1 MSTEAD
7 SLRRSKR
14 NKFHLD
20 VAAMHLA
27 HPERR
32 RTQPGRLTPS
42 PEILTNRASSLSPA
56 AQSSPVSS
64 EPGDEKPRRVRRIP
78 VRNASYVYDDS
89 DDDDCRRGL
98 EGTNLCVKCPARF
111 ETRPGLANHFKLHFG
126 EKRKFACELCDF
138 SATTLKSLRFHRRVH
153 DRFGVGPAT
162 LTDPHGNGIITVGDV
177 LHCETSLGLGLYGNS
192 SPPQLSPPAPFSVGL
207 LRSNTE
213 PAHLSTLASGSD
225 SPSRQ
230 TRRNPGPPPPL
241 TPPPNLVRA
250 TNTDIVPTRD
260 LSSHPR
266 KCTKCPYSAKTT
278 ARLKI
283 HMIGHQKQCG
293 FQCPFC
299 SFKSESAG
307 FLKRHVDMHG
317 CASFA
322 WPPAYVGISPRK
334 LALIAGGAHS
344 RCRSSMKVLFL
355 QSALRHASSGNSKIW
370 SCPVSNCN
378 FAASAVSQQVVHHIR
393 RHVPTRLR
401 RFLRHICLKCGVCM
415 SSAGALRTHRITRH
429 TKRHHPRALQHFMR
443 ERVGYNY
450 KRNFKKPKFEL
461 KEETECQP
469 PPPPPPPPPPVL
481 ISTLKPETVKIE
493 ATDLVLQAI
502 PICTESPEV
511 KPKAFEF
518 CCSLC
523 PYGTST
529 RSNLL
534 RHEAKHQVKDLFQ
547 CPHCSFSGRTL
558 EFIEKHRRL
567 HQSPTI
573 VTATAA
579 TPPSPIVHGQPVVFV
594 PVSTVIPQSLTMPLS
609 NSPPVIAVSLSTSGG
624 GPITVPYNAVA
635 AHLPISLASVIPGI
649 REQTLPLPTPIDHLS
664 SEQKVKGLTRRSAT
678 EPSLRFIGSDGI
690 KRRRCPLCPYTS
702 KFSCDMRSHMEMHTM
717 NARFKCSQ
725 CTYSTKRAVSLRSH
739 LALHTE
745 DNAVRAKSGKTTNVT
760 VQKVLI
766 GMKKGR
772 GLAGFYNCA
781 HCPFVTRICAE
792 LWRHARHHLTNAKG
806 FNCSLCSFS
815 SISLEVM
822 EEHQLLHPEGAA
834 FIRQNLVDDEDPA
847 STPVTPNCVELKCD
861 VCPFKTTIY
870 QRMWNHKQKH
880 KKTSRFVCSKC
891 TFSTGSELCL
901 EDHMVVH
908 SEPGSGVDTGAAPSP
923 TASAEIAQKSSSE
936 KSESPDSQKAQGM
949 FDSSKEGDGTAPS
962 SADVTSN
969 SSDLKVP
976 LSIKI
981 DNALR
986 IMRPTKEV
994 LPVLKRGRNNEV
1006 RRQCPDC
1013 PFVESDEM
1021 IFNMHREMHGGR
1033 TRAFAC
1039 NLCNYSCFAAE
1050 ALHWHLSLHLPP
1062 LSPASAVL
1070 QRRRGFGRRSF
1081 QTSDPIPL
1089 GAKHFSCTQCSFRT
1103 VNETT
1108 FVQHRQQHAQHIQQ
1122 RLVTQ
1127 MKRAATEEE
1136 SRKSSK
1142 MKRVAKKSDK
1152 MHSCVRCA
1160 FRCDTTVAYSRH
1172 LEMHTQNALFKCRI
1186 CDYSANTKKIVDFHE
1201 QNHHLDQSITQLRRN
1216 AILAPDI
1223 VQLEVSAT
1231 DDERARIAG
1240 QEFRC
1245 KRCNFHTLEISTL
1258 AKHFEQHHGE
1268 TEADREI
1275 AADLR
1280 MNLVPA
1286 NSILTTA

>member
-42 PEILTNRASSLSPA
+42 PDVLTRRASSLSPA
-56 AQSSPVSS
+56 TQGSPVSS
-64 EPGDEKPRRVRRIP
+64 EPGDEKPRRIRRIP
-78 VRNASYVYDDS
+78 ARNASYVFDDS
-89 DDDDCRRGL
+89 DDDECRRGL

-162 LTDPHGNGIITVGDV
+162 LTDPHGNGILTVGDV
-177 LHCETSLGLGLYGNS
+177 LQCETSLGLGLCGNS
-192 SPPQLSPPAPFSVGL
+192 SPPQLSPPAAFSAGL

-213 PAHLSTLASGSD
+213 PAHLSALASGSD
-225 SPSRQ
+225 SPRL
-230 TRRNPGPPPPL
+230 TRRNAAPAPPM
-241 TPPPNLVRA
+241 TPPPNLVRVL
-250 TNTDIVPTRD
+250 NTDTISKRE
-260 LSSHPR
+260 LAGQSR
-266 KCTKCPYSAKTT
+266 KCTKCPYSAKTI

-283 HMIGHQKQCG
+283 HMIGHQKPCG

-307 FLKRHVDMHG
+307 FLKRHVEMHG

-322 WPPAYVGISPRK
+322 WPPTYVGISPRK
-334 LALIAGGAHS
+334 LASLAGGIHS
-344 RCRSSMKVLFL
+344 RCRSSLKLLFL
-355 QSALRHASSGNSKIW
+355 RNALQHVSASSSSGKLP
-370 SCPVSNCN
+370 CPMKNCS
-378 FAASAVSQQVVHHIR
+378 FSASLVPQQVVHHIR
-393 RHVPTRLR
+393 RHVPLRLR
-401 RFLRHICLKCGVCM
+401 RLLRHTCLKCGICM
-415 SSAGALRTHRITRH
+415 STAGAVEAHRIARH
-429 TKRHHPRALQHFMR
+429 TRRHHPRALQHFMR
-443 ERVGYNY
+443 ERVGRDY
-450 KRNFKKPKFEL
+450 KREFNKPKFEV
-461 KEETECQP
+461 KDESEDQSPQP
-469 PPPPPPPPPPVL
+469 QSQSVL
-481 ISTLKPETVKIE
+481 ISSLKPQTVKIE

-502 PICTESPEV
+502 PICTDRNEV
-511 KPKAFEF
+511 KSKAFEF
-518 CCSLC
+518 SCSLC
-523 PYGTST
+523 PYGTTT

-567 HQSPTI
+567 HQSPGI
-573 VTATAA
+573 VTAAA
-579 TPPSPIVHGQPVVFV
+579 TTPPSPLVHGQPVVFV
-594 PVSTVIPQSLTMPLS
+594 PVSNVIPQSLTMSLP
-609 NSPPVIAVSLSTSGG
+609 NSPPVIAVSISTSGG
-624 GPITVPYNAVA
+624 GPITVPYNAVT
-635 AHLPISLASVIPGI
+635 AHLPLSLASVIPAI
-649 REQTLPLPTPIDHLS
+649 REQAHALPAPGDHS
-664 SEQKVKGLTRRSAT
+664 DQKVKGLTRRSAT
-678 EPSLRFIGSDGI
+678 EPSLRFIGSDGV

-717 NARFKCSQ
+717 NARFKCTQ

-739 LALHTE
+739 IALHTE
-745 DNAVRAKSGKTTNVT
+745 DNAVRAKMGKSINVT
-760 VQKVLI
+760 VQKALI
-766 GMKKGR
+766 GTKKGR
-772 GLAGFYNCA
+772 GLAGFYSCA

-792 LWRHARHHLTNAKG
+792 LWRHARRHLGTSKG
-806 FNCSLCSFS
+806 FNCSMCSFS

-834 FIRQNLVDDEDPA
+834 FIRQHLAEDEV
-847 STPVTPNCVELKCD
+847 STSAPVTPTCVELKCD
-861 VCPFKTTIY
+861 VCPFKTTVY

-880 KKTSRFVCSKC
+880 KKTSKFVCSKC

-908 SEPGSGVDTGAAPSP
+908 SEPCSGVDTGTAPSP
-923 TASAEIAQKSSSE
+923 APSADVTQKSDSE
-936 KSESPDSQKAQGM
+936 KSTSPDSQKANGM
-949 FDSSKEGDGTAPS
+949 LDTSREPERATPQS
-962 SADVTSN
+962 SADLTSS
-969 SSDLKVP
+969 SSDLKLP
-976 LSIKI
+976 LSIKV
-981 DNALR
+981 DQALR
-986 IMRPTKEV
+986 LMRPTKEV
-994 LPVLKRGRNNEV
+994 LPVLKHDKRDEE

-1039 NLCNYSCFAAE
+1039 NLCDYSCFAAE

-1062 LSPASAVL
+1062 LSPASAIL
-1070 QRRRGFGRRSF
+1070 QRRRGLSRRSF

-1103 VNETT
+1103 MSEAT

-1127 MKRAATEEE
+1127 MKRAASEEE
-1136 SRKSSK
+1136 SKRSSK

-1172 LEMHTQNALFKCRI
+1172 LEMHTQNAVFKCRI
-1186 CDYSANTKKIVDFHE
+1186 CDYSANTKNIVDFHE

-1223 VQLEVSAT
+1223 VQLDVVAT
-1231 DDERARIAG
+1231 DEERAKLAG

-1258 AKHFEQHHGE
+1258 AKHFEQCHCD

>member
-1 MSTEAD
+1 
-7 SLRRSKR
+7 
-14 NKFHLD
+14 
-20 VAAMHLA
+20 
-27 HPERR
+27 
-32 RTQPGRLTPS
+32 
-42 PEILTNRASSLSPA
+42 
-56 AQSSPVSS
+56 
-64 EPGDEKPRRVRRIP
+64 
-78 VRNASYVYDDS
+78 
-89 DDDDCRRGL
+89 
-98 EGTNLCVKCPARF
+98 
-111 ETRPGLANHFKLHFG
+111 
-126 EKRKFACELCDF
+126 
-138 SATTLKSLRFHRRVH
+138 
-153 DRFGVGPAT
+153 
-162 LTDPHGNGIITVGDV
+162 
-177 LHCETSLGLGLYGNS
+177 
-192 SPPQLSPPAPFSVGL
+192 
-207 LRSNTE
+207 
-213 PAHLSTLASGSD
+213 
-225 SPSRQ
+225 
-230 TRRNPGPPPPL
+230 
-241 TPPPNLVRA
+241 
-250 TNTDIVPTRD
+250 
-260 LSSHPR
+260 
-266 KCTKCPYSAKTT
+266 
-278 ARLKI
+278 
-283 HMIGHQKQCG
+283 
-293 FQCPFC
+293 
-299 SFKSESAG
+299 
-307 FLKRHVDMHG
+307 
-317 CASFA
+317 
-322 WPPAYVGISPRK
+322 
-334 LALIAGGAHS
+334 
-344 RCRSSMKVLFL
+344 
-355 QSALRHASSGNSKIW
+355 
-370 SCPVSNCN
+370 
-378 FAASAVSQQVVHHIR
+378 
-393 RHVPTRLR
+393 
-401 RFLRHICLKCGVCM
+401 
-415 SSAGALRTHRITRH
+415 
-429 TKRHHPRALQHFMR
+429 
-443 ERVGYNY
+443 
-450 KRNFKKPKFEL
+450 
-461 KEETECQP
+461 
-469 PPPPPPPPPPVL
+469 
-481 ISTLKPETVKIE
+481 
-493 ATDLVLQAI
+493 
-502 PICTESPEV
+502 
-511 KPKAFEF
+511 
-518 CCSLC
+518 
-523 PYGTST
+523 
-529 RSNLL
+529 
-534 RHEAKHQVKDLFQ
+534 
-547 CPHCSFSGRTL
+547 
-558 EFIEKHRRL
+558 
-567 HQSPTI
+567 
-573 VTATAA
+573 
-579 TPPSPIVHGQPVVFV
+579 
-594 PVSTVIPQSLTMPLS
+594 
-609 NSPPVIAVSLSTSGG
+609 
-624 GPITVPYNAVA
+624 
-635 AHLPISLASVIPGI
+635 
-649 REQTLPLPTPIDHLS
+649 
-664 SEQKVKGLTRRSAT
+664 
-678 EPSLRFIGSDGI
+678 
-690 KRRRCPLCPYTS
+690 
-702 KFSCDMRSHMEMHTM
+702 
-717 NARFKCSQ
+717 
-725 CTYSTKRAVSLRSH
+725 
-739 LALHTE
+739 
-745 DNAVRAKSGKTTNVT
+745 
-760 VQKVLI
+760 
-766 GMKKGR
+766 MKKGR

-792 LWRHARHHLTNAKG
+792 LWRHARHHLANAKG

-861 VCPFKTTIY
+861 
-870 QRMWNHKQKH
+870 
-880 KKTSRFVCSKC
+880 
-891 TFSTGSELCL
+891 TGSELCL

-923 TASAEIAQKSSSE
+923 SASAEIAQKSSSE

-969 SSDLKVP
+969 SSDLKMP

-994 LPVLKRGRNNEV
+994 LPVLKRGRNNE
-1006 RRQCPDC
+1006 DC

-1103 VNETT
+1103 VNEAT

-1223 VQLEVSAT
+1223 VQVSAT